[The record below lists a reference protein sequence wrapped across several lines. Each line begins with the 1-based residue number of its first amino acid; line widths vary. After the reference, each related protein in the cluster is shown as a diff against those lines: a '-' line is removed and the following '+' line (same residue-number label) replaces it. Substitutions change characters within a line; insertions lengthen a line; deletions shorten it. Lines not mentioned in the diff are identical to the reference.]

1 MKLVPK
7 ITLIT
12 LFSISAIFGLAANKA
27 SAASHTVVNRISIQ
41 GTGVVITAPDIA
53 YINIGV
59 SNQAKTAREALD
71 KNNLAMNNIVDLLS
85 FAQVENSDIQT
96 SNFSINPR
104 YDRSQNNGQL
114 PKIIGYETFN
124 TLNITIRDLDGLGD
138 ILDKVVTSGSNRIDN
153 IRFAVA
159 NPQPLQDQAR
169 ALAAKDA
176 LRRAQIYATTLGF
189 ELGNIVS
196 ITEGS
201 SRSTPRAEAFMPQ
214 GAMMMDSMAKSTPI
228 EAGEQAITSNVNI
241 VWVINQ

>member
-138 ILDKVVTSGSNRIDN
+138 ILDQVVTSGSNRIDN

>member
-1 MKLVPK
+1 MKLTPK
-7 ITLIT
+7 FTLIA
-12 LFSISAIFGLAANKA
+12 LFSITAILGLAANSA
-27 SAASHTVVNRISIQ
+27 AAASHTTVNTISIQ
-41 GTGVVITAPDIA
+41 GTGMVITAPDIA

-59 SNQAKTAREALD
+59 SSQAETARDALD
-71 KNNLAMNNIVDLLS
+71 KNNLAMNNIVDLLG

-124 TLNITIRDLDGLGD
+124 TLNITIRDLDGLGN
-138 ILDKVVTSGSNRIDN
+138 ILDKVVTSGSNRVNN

-176 LRRAQIYATTLGF
+176 LRRAQIYADTLGF

-196 ITEGS
+196 ISEGG
-201 SRSTPRAEAFMPQ
+201 SRSTPRAEAYMPQ
-214 GAMMMDSMAKSTPI
+214 GAMMMDAMAKSTPI

-241 VWVINQ
+241 IWVINQ